1 MGLEREGGG
10 AKASGAAAT
19 AAVARSR
26 GSCNCCTKGRRGR
39 AVLDEEEATSFRS
52 GATQRGEQEVAA
64 AAIRVVAMG
73 ARLGDLGVE
82 VERHVAAQQRE
93 EGAHARTAVCR
104 GATTCALIER
114 VVGRD
119 GALHHSAPVRGYRR
133 I

>member
-39 AVLDEEEATSFRS
+39 AVLDEEATSFRS

-73 ARLGDLGVE
+73 ARRGDLGVE

-93 EGAHARTAVCR
+93 EGAHARTVVCR
-104 GATTCALIER
+104 GATTCALIGR

-119 GALHHSAPVRGYRR
+119 GALHHSAPVRGCRR

>member
-1 MGLEREGGG
+1 VVWEGEIARGRKRAQCCYDLGLEREGGG

-26 GSCNCCTKGRRGR
+26 ESCNCCTKGRRGR

-73 ARLGDLGVE
+73 ARRGDLGVE
-82 VERHVAAQQRE
+82 VERHVAAQ
-93 EGAHARTAVCR
+93 
-104 GATTCALIER
+104 
-114 VVGRD
+114 
-119 GALHHSAPVRGYRR
+119 
-133 I
+133 

>member
-1 MGLEREGGG
+1 MGRGNSQRKKESTNAATIWDWSERGGG

-73 ARLGDLGVE
+73 ERRGDLGVE
-82 VERHVAAQQRE
+82 VERHVAAQ
-93 EGAHARTAVCR
+93 
-104 GATTCALIER
+104 
-114 VVGRD
+114 
-119 GALHHSAPVRGYRR
+119 
-133 I
+133 